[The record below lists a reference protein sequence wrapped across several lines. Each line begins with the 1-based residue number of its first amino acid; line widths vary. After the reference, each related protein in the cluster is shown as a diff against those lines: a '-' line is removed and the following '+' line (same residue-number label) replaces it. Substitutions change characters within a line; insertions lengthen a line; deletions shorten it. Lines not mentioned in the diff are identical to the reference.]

1 MAQVY
6 LVDLAFAV
14 IRHEVSAAEW
24 EEHTDDTDA
33 QLSHVMNSLQAA
45 QKAAEVLVED
55 KVAV

>member
-1 MAQVY
+1 M
-6 LVDLAFAV
+6 DLAFAV